1 MTSLSSFVVNPDDVK
16 FDSQELDEEIYYLL
30 RRHGVTNIPWIFL
43 TAVFFFL
50 PILFFK
56 YFDFATLPDQVPLDL
71 LPVVATFWY
80 LVTLGY
86 IFESFLN
93 WYFNVN
99 IVTNK
104 RIIDIDFWGILYRR
118 VSELEYASVEDVTYT
133 VQGLSATLF
142 NYGNIFIQT
151 AAETREFEFR
161 AIPNPD
167 LVHDV
172 ITNLA
177 QDV

>member
-1 MTSLSSFVVNPDDVK
+1 MTSLSSFVVKPEDVK
-16 FDSQELDEEIYYLL
+16 FDSQEVGEEILYLL
-30 RRHGVTNIPWIFL
+30 RRHGVTNVPWIIG
-43 TAVFFFL
+43 AVVFFLL
-50 PILFFK
+50 PIISFRF
-56 YFDFATLPDQVPLDL
+56 FDFAELPDQVPLDL

-86 IFESFLN
+86 VFESFLN

-104 RIIDIDFWGILYRR
+104 RIVDIDFWGILYRR

-142 NYGNIFIQT
+142 NYGNIYIQT

-177 QDV
+177 QNV